1 MHHTEQNDNKHN
13 KMIMKTV
20 NNTAGSLGNYAPP
33 KSSIITV
40 TPEGILCS
48 SIKELGDEFEF
59 NPWGNIE
66 G

>member
-1 MHHTEQNDNKHN
+1 MNT
-13 KMIMKTV
+13 T
-20 NNTAGSLGNYAPP
+20 NNTTGSLGNYAPP

>member
-1 MHHTEQNDNKHN
+1 
-13 KMIMKTV
+13 MKTV

-48 SIKELGDEFEF
+48 SIEGLGQEFDYI
-59 NPWGNIE
+59 WGE
-66 G
+66 E